1 MASLAHLFA
10 SRDRVFYELFATLAG
25 TAVKAAEELVELLE
39 HFPEN
44 IEARTAALR
53 AMEHDGDEQLHIIR
67 DRLNHTF
74 VTPIDRED
82 ILELG
87 SALDDVID
95 LTEETSD
102 YLLLYGIEA
111 PMEQA
116 QRLARIL
123 LDATRQIEL
132 AVPSIRDFSDV
143 SKFTHEIHRLENE
156 GDRTSRDAIASLF
169 REGID
174 PMVVIRWKD
183 IFERLEQAIDATERV
198 ADVIDEII
206 IKNA

>member
-10 SRDRVFYELFATLAG
+10 SRDRVFYELFAQLAG
-25 TAVKAAEELVELLE
+25 TAVKAAEHLVELLDIY
-39 HFPEN
+39 PERS
-44 IEARTAALR
+44 EELTAAIR
-53 AMEHDGDEQLHIIR
+53 ALENDGDEQLHVIR
-67 DRLNHTF
+67 DRLNQTF

-102 YLLLYGIEA
+102 YLILYGIEA
-111 PMEQA
+111 PMEQS
-116 QRLARIL
+116 QRLAGIL
-123 LDATRQIEL
+123 LQATRQIEL
-132 AVPSIRDFSDV
+132 AVPCVRDFSDV
-143 SKFTHEIHRLENE
+143 SAFTHEIHRLENE

-169 REGID
+169 RDGID

>member
-10 SRDRVFYELFATLAG
+10 SRDRVFYELFAKLAG
-25 TAVKAAEELVELLE
+25 TAVKAAEQLVELLD
-39 HFPEN
+39 HYPEN
-44 IEARTAALR
+44 SEELTAAIR
-53 AMEHDGDEQLHIIR
+53 ALEHDGDDQLHNIR
-67 DRLNHTF
+67 ERLNQTF

-95 LTEETSD
+95 FTEETSD
-102 YLLLYGIEA
+102 YLILYGIEA
-111 PMEQA
+111 PMEQS
-116 QRLARIL
+116 QKLARIL

-143 SKFTHEIHRLENE
+143 SPFTHEIHRLENE

-169 REGID
+169 RDGID

-183 IFERLEQAIDATERV
+183 IFESLEAAVDACETAANVLEG
-198 ADVIDEII
+198 IG
-206 IKNA
+206 IKTR

>member
-1 MASLAHLFA
+1 M
-10 SRDRVFYELFATLAG
+10 
-25 TAVKAAEELVELLE
+25 
-39 HFPEN
+39 
-44 IEARTAALR
+44 
-53 AMEHDGDEQLHIIR
+53 
-67 DRLNHTF
+67 
-74 VTPIDRED
+74 TPIDRED

-95 LTEETSD
+95 LTEETAD
-102 YLLLYGIEA
+102 YLLPLRHRGADGAGAA
-111 PMEQA
+111 PGRA
-116 QRLARIL
+116 SCSTR
-123 LDATRQIEL
+123 TRQIEL

-143 SKFTHEIHRLENE
+143 SQFTHEIHRLENE

-183 IFERLEQAIDATERV
+183 IFERLEQAIDATEHV